1 MSYCGVTIRRR
12 QYLAAL
18 LLLAFVYQ
26 MFACPC
32 GCAKHDYWRMAFRG
46 VFSADASQLPIGE
59 REPTAS
65 EDDDDCV
72 HKPRDRSQVE
82 VEDLQLRQW
91 DRQWRELITPADAAD
106 NSTAVLASA
115 SQAHAGRGNSS
126 PPPLSALALRAGLQV
141 YRL

>member
-1 MSYCGVTIRRR
+1 MS
-12 QYLAAL
+12 
-18 LLLAFVYQ
+18 
-26 MFACPC
+26 
-32 GCAKHDYWRMAFRG
+32 W
-46 VFSADASQLPIGE
+46 
-59 REPTAS
+59 EPTAS

-82 VEDLQLRQW
+82 VEDPQLRQW

-126 PPPLSALALRAGLQV
+126 PLPLSALTLRAGLQV